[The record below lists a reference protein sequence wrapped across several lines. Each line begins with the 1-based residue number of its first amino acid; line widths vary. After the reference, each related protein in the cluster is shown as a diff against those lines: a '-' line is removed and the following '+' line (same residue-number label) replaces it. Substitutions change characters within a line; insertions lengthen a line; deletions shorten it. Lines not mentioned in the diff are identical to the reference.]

1 VLLVVAN
8 LVKIDAVFSMDC
20 EVSYDFSRPPPNDKL
35 ALDPT
40 RRPDTS

>member
-20 EVSYDFSRPPPNDKL
+20 EVSYDFSRSPPNDKL